1 MKIRFKEC
9 SFMALEVK
17 HTCEVAIWSDI
28 QGETVHSVSKNAA
41 PGEGTQNETSA
52 VNNGQEV
59 INQVDNVI
67 KRQALRF
74 LQGCAY
80 KQSAS
85 V

>member
-1 MKIRFKEC
+1 M
-9 SFMALEVK
+9 SP
-17 HTCEVAIWSDI
+17 
-28 QGETVHSVSKNAA
+28 KNAA

-74 LQGCAY
+74 LQGCVY